1 MTKPDSLSTSSV
13 INAFHPDYMKTYEP
27 NFMKFFRTLE
37 ANAQDRRESVIEAKN
52 TRSMTVFPKTR
63 LTKRRGKK

>member
-1 MTKPDSLSTSSV
+1 MTSLSTSTI

-27 NFMKFFRTLE
+27 NFMQFFRTLE
-37 ANAQDRRESVIEAKN
+37 ANAQERRESIIEGKN
-52 TRSMTVFPKTR
+52 TRSMSVFPKTH